1 MSELDCQQIIRN
13 LDKRNQVLKL
23 SSKNAIKKSWSN
35 RRDSMRNKLLQI
47 MNVGSGQT
55 RSEQLRLLDSEK
67 TKIVDHIICIETN
80 IGLI

>member
-1 MSELDCQQIIRN
+1 
-13 LDKRNQVLKL
+13 
-23 SSKNAIKKSWSN
+23 
-35 RRDSMRNKLLQI
+35 MRNKLLQI